1 MRNQWSD
8 IRTMVCS
15 GTFAPVAKADA
26 KSPRSLNRALGCQKS
41 SRPQLE
47 KTKGAR
53 GTWRQPEGGRAC
65 ETGTSRVAQ
74 EMAEHNLRMAA
85 KIQLREQGARTW
97 NRESHI
103 SVMPPERAYAAI
115 VPRGAAPAVACVARE
130 HPLRSQERDSSPF
143 ADGCERMRQ
152 CRRSTS
158 TAPKNELLHERR

>member
-8 IRTMVCS
+8 IRTMICS

-26 KSPRSLNRALGCQKS
+26 KSRRSLNRALHCQKP

-47 KTKGAR
+47 KTKGVQ
-53 GTWRQPEGGRAC
+53 GTRRQPESGQAC
-65 ETGTSRVAQ
+65 ESGTSRVAQ
-74 EMAEHNLRMAA
+74 EMAEHNRRMAA
-85 KIQLREQGARTW
+85 KIRHRKQGVRTS
-97 NRESHI
+97 NRSPHF
-103 SVMPPERAYAAI
+103 SVILPEAACAAI
-115 VPRGAAPAVACVARE
+115 VVRAAAPAVACVARE